1 VSWRALLELK
11 VDINCDLGESYGA
24 YTIGNDEEL
33 MPHISSA
40 NIACG
45 FHAGD
50 PMTMAK
56 TVRLAGEFGI
66 AIGAHPSFPDL
77 MGFGRRNMQLTTEET
92 TNYVIYQVGA
102 LQVFAKTVGLS
113 LQHVKPHG
121 ALYNMAVRE
130 EETSKA
136 IATATKALADDLI
149 IFALP
154 KSMLAKAAKKV
165 GLRVACEFFADR
177 SYGLGGGLVPRQQIN
192 SIINEPL
199 KVVERTV
206 KAVVEGTVATNN
218 GELKIGEVHTI
229 CVHGD
234 TPNAAML
241 VKALRKGLD
250 KAHIKVESV
259 GKFL

>member
-1 VSWRALLELK
+1 MKLK

-24 YTIGNDEEL
+24 YTIGNDKEL

-50 PMTMAK
+50 PMTIAK
-56 TVRLAGEFGI
+56 TIRLAAEAGV
-66 AIGAHPSFPDL
+66 AVGAHPSFPDL
-77 MGFGRRNMQLTTEET
+77 MGFGRRDMQLTTEET
-92 TNYVIYQVGA
+92 TNYMIYQVGA
-102 LQVFAKTVGLS
+102 LQAFAKTVRLS

-121 ALYNMAVRE
+121 ALYNIAVRE

-136 IATATKALADDLI
+136 IATATKALDDNLI
-149 IFALP
+149 IFAP
-154 KSMLAKAAKKV
+154 SKSMLAKAAKKA

-177 SYGLGGGLVPRQQIN
+177 AYSQDGGLVSRKQIN
-192 SIINEPL
+192 AIINEPR

-206 KAVVEGTVATNN
+206 KAVVEGTVATDN
-218 GELKIGEVHTI
+218 GELKIDHVHTI

-234 TPNAAML
+234 TPNATML

-250 KAHIKVESV
+250 KARIKVESV